1 MVTADDGSRALAIQM
16 AAYYNNA
23 RVGVD
28 KTHNNCVAGAPEAH
42 AAISTSKHVMMD
54 TPSMHNV
61 AAAAAA
67 RPLNDVTDAMCCHRE
82 ASDEPGEDRSLLTSQ
97 STTGLDR
104 RRHEY
109 QLDLQTV

>member
-61 AAAAAA
+61 AAAAA

-97 STTGLDR
+97 STSGLDR

-109 QLDLQTV
+109 QLDLQTI

>member
-1 MVTADDGSRALAIQM
+1 M

-28 KTHNNCVAGAPEAH
+28 KAHNCVTTAPDAQ
-42 AAISTSKHVMMD
+42 AAVTTSKHVIMD

-67 RPLNDVTDAMCCHRE
+67 AASRPLSDVTDAMFCHRE

-97 STTGLDR
+97 SITGIDR
-104 RRHEY
+104 RRHQY